1 MTRDEVIAKIKTR
14 GYWRINFEP
23 QVLLEKLSIQE
34 CKDLMEKSVI
44 SLRGWNYPHIPNDS
58 DSSGTGVGNNFYEGW
73 FESPNVHIKEF
84 WRLYQSGQFIHYVST
99 HYDWLEDYKPRNMW
113 MREDEHGNGPFLG
126 AIDAT
131 YQITEI
137 FQFLERLTKA
147 GLYEEGVNVSITLY
161 NTAGR
166 SLIVDHPSRIPFTSP
181 KQTQE
186 PFLLF
191 GRQYTKGEILADP
204 KKLTEEAVIHFFIRF
219 KWLEPNVG
227 VIRQDIENLLAH
239 KA

>member
-1 MTRDEVIAKIKTR
+1 MTRDDVIADIKTK

-23 QVLLEKLSIQE
+23 LTLQGKLTIPE
-34 CKDLMEKSVI
+34 CKNLVEKSVI

-58 DSSGTGVGNNFYEGW
+58 DTSGTGVGNNFYEGW

-99 HYDWLEDYKPRNMW
+99 RYDWIENFKPSSMW
-113 MREDEHGNGPFLG
+113 AHDDEFGEGPFLG
-126 AIDAT
+126 AIDTT
-131 YQITEI
+131 YGITEI

-147 GLYEEGVNVSITLY
+147 GLYDEGVNVSITLN

-166 SLIVDHPSRIPFTSP
+166 YLLVDHPMRIPFTSP

-186 PFLLF
+186 SSLEYNIKL
-191 GRQYTKGEILADP
+191 TKGDILADP
-204 KKLTEEAVIHFFIRF
+204 KKLAEDAIVHFFVRF
-219 KWLEPNVG
+219 KWFEPNIA
-227 VIRQDIENLLAH
+227 VIKQDIENLLAH